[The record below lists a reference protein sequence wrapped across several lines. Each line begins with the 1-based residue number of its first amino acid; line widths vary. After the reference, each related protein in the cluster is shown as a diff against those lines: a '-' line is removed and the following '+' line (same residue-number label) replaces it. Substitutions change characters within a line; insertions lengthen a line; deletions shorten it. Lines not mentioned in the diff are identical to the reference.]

1 MKFYTI
7 NSVNDVSLLLCL
19 RNLPPGGNAYV
30 VQMQPVDINQ
40 PISFGK
46 DPVRTKCQNCFAE
59 IFTRVDNRITSGG
72 KFWAIFCCCFGS
84 WLLSLMVF
92 CVEGFREFIHLCP
105 SCNRYIA
112 TYKPKFSGGAIV
124 GLVFMSFLV
133 VALQIL
139 FVLFYILPHFGRNY
153 YDEY

>member
-1 MKFYTI
+1 MLTDISFLLFWR
-7 NSVNDVSLLLCL
+7 SLT
-19 RNLPPGGNAYV
+19 PYGPYGNAYV
-30 VQMQPVDINQ
+30 ATQMQTDDNNQ
-40 PISFGK
+40 PITYGK

-72 KFWAIFCCCFGS
+72 KLWAIFCCCFGS

-92 CVEGFREFIHLCP
+92 CVDGFREFIHLCP

-139 FVLFYILPHFGRNY
+139 VVLFYILPLFGRHY
-153 YDEY
+153 CVKWPC